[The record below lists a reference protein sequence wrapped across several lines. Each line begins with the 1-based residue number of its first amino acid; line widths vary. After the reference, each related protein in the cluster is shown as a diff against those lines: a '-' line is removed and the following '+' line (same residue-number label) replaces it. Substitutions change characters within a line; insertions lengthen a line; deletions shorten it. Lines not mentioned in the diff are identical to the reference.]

1 MGGLSGIL
9 AEYQGFLGAA
19 YLWVKAAHVT
29 FVIFWIAGLFI
40 VPRYYIHHQATTPG
54 SAEDRAWIEREDRAR
69 TIILTPAMV
78 IVWALGLMLGVHL
91 GIFGQAWFS
100 AKLLLVV
107 ILTGYQ
113 GWITAYGR
121 KLANG
126 LRELDDKKLRIM
138 NEVPGIL
145 TALIV
150 VLVIVRPF

>member
-1 MGGLSGIL
+1 MGLS
-9 AEYQGFLGAA
+9 EYQGFLGAT

-40 VPRYYIHHQATTPG
+40 VPRYYVHHQATTPG

-69 TIILTPAMV
+69 TIILIPAML
-78 IVWALGLMLGVHL
+78 IVWVLGLMLAVHL
-91 GIFGQAWFS
+91 GVFGQAWFS

-107 ILTGYQ
+107 GLTGYQ
-113 GWITAYGR
+113 GWITSYGR

-126 LRELDDKKLRIM
+126 HRELDDKKLRLM
-138 NEVPGIL
+138 NEVPGIF